1 MTAETCGMSDIPAK
15 VAPPLKSTSTM
26 LSCSGECV
34 IASPSTSVRRN
45 SDLPEPVAPITRPC
59 GPMPCWADSLRSR
72 WAGRPPSPTP
82 IGTRSRSRAGRGRHA
97 ASASKACTSPRPSR
111 SMKSVLP
118 ESSSGA
124 ASSGTPEP
132 AVTVCSAVSRRA
144 NASAVARSHWSPRAR
159 TGCSRTRTA
168 SRATVP
174 RARASP
180 VASGVG
186 APATAAGSSRIASR
200 SRVASSSSS
209 QRDGRSTTVTP
220 CSPSGGTTW
229 LPGGR
234 SAPSSS
240 SRTWG
245 TAGRSSAPKRG
256 RSARSGGSRS
266 ASSSREVATIR
277 RGPTASVTRAE
288 WACGSHFTQSQCA
301 SWRSPASTATTSCS
315 GEWKA
320 VAEHTRARA
329 RPRAD
334 VSEPHTSI
342 RSKARRSSEA
352 GRSGWLR
359 CTTSSRCRADAAA
372 GSTWSMGALSGGTS
386 RSASSWLHTPYRTC
400 RKVGSPAPR
409 SHTRLR
415 SSARAG
421 SDPGSGCCQVSARRC
436 WAAASRATVR
446 TEER

>member
-1 MTAETCGMSDIPAK
+1 MTAETCGMSDMPAK

-34 IASPSTSVRRN
+34 IARPSTSVRRN

-59 GPMPCWADSLRSR
+59 GPMPCCADSLRSR

-82 IGTRSRSRAGRGRHA
+82 MGTRSRSRAGRGRHA
-97 ASASKACTSPRPSR
+97 AAASKAWTSPRPSR

-132 AVTVCSAVSRRA
+132 AVTVCSAVRRRA

-159 TGCSRTRTA
+159 TGSSRTRTA

-174 RARASP
+174 REA
-180 VASGVG
+180 GVG
-186 APATAAGSSRIASR
+186 PPEGSATASRSASR
-200 SRVASSSSS
+200 SRVGSSRSS
-209 QRDGRSTTVTP
+209 QRAGRSTTVTP
-220 CSPSGGTTW
+220 CNPSGGTTW

-234 SAPSSS
+234 SPPSSS
-240 SRTWG
+240 SRTCG

-256 RSARSGGSRS
+256 RSVRSGGSRS

-315 GEWKA
+315 EEWKA
-320 VAEHTRARA
+320 VAEHTTARA